1 MWKNNLNFLND
12 VPLACIN
19 VIVLE
24 VGVSEKKI
32 GGITVVPPLI

>member
-1 MWKNNLNFLND
+1 MWKNNLGFLND

-19 VIVLE
+19 LIILE
-24 VGVSEKKI
+24 VRISEKEI